1 MNNMF
6 PSKPLFLA
14 RRTFLTAAL
23 SSAAVL
29 TAMPRA
35 ALAFS
40 ASEAEALITKAVAD
54 INGII
59 NSGKSESSMYRDFE
73 KVLVRYADTPNIAR
87 SVLGPPARSASAAQ
101 LNAFTSAFQTY
112 IARKYG
118 SRFREFIGG
127 KIEVKRAQKINSIY
141 DVSCTAILRGE
152 TPFAISFIVADKSGK
167 FIDLTIEGIS
177 LLKSERAEIG
187 ALLDKSGGNI
197 DKLTASLT

>member
-6 PSKPLFLA
+6 PSRPTILG
-14 RRTFLTAAL
+14 RRSFLTGAMSGLAMM
-23 SSAAVL
+23 V
-29 TAMPRA
+29 AMPQS

-40 ASEAEALITKAVAD
+40 SAQAEALITNTVKD
-54 INGII
+54 INAII
-59 NSGKSESSMYRDFE
+59 NSGKSESGMYRDFE
-73 KVLVRYADTPNIAR
+73 RVLVNYADTPNIAR
-87 SVLGPPARSASAAQ
+87 SVLGPPARSASSAQ
-101 LNAFTSAFQTY
+101 LNAFTKAFQSY

-127 KIEVKRAQKINSIY
+127 KIEVKKTQKINSIY

-152 TPFAISFIVADKSGK
+152 SPFAISFIVADKTGK

-187 ALLDKSGGNI
+187 AMLDKAGGNI
-197 DKLTASLT
+197 DKLTASLK